1 MFEKLLWECFM
12 SNEIDTFAKDLYTK
26 KFSSHFLFHM
36 HASTRIRD
44 SRVIEK
50 KIKERGFIYIRG
62 EKAL

>member
-1 MFEKLLWECFM
+1 M